1 MNETFSI
8 TRGVLE
14 AAILAIES
22 HSNNLQRCHEIALD
36 SGDML
41 YEIGDT
47 AIDELI
53 DLLSSDNEKIVVLA
67 ILYLGILNATG
78 LDAKRAITPIRSCV
92 NLASPE
98 MVKITGGESLAMLG
112 DAAFVKIKAQHM
124 AKRNLSQKD
133 YDTRT
138 FSTVVDFIAG
148 KLK

>member
-1 MNETFSI
+1 MNETYSV

-14 AAILAIES
+14 AAILTIES
-22 HSNNLQRCHEIALD
+22 HSNDLQRCHEIALN

-41 YEIGDT
+41 YEIGD
-47 AIDELI
+47 ASIDELI
-53 DLLSSDNEKIVVLA
+53 DLLTCDDEKIVVLA
-67 ILYLGILNATG
+67 ILYLGILNAAG
-78 LDAKRAITPIRSCV
+78 LDAKRAIIPIRSCV

-112 DAAFVKIKAQHM
+112 DPAFVKIRTQHM

-133 YDTRT
+133 YDTRV